1 MANILARHV
10 SGIGRQLLAIIHSR
24 DRDKYLRGVE
34 KISQTLQDYRG
45 VLQKLFPNMHPDQLR
60 EMSRDSL
67 VELISKRSP
76 CHPPSPRT
84 PSVDEKPHLVN
95 PEAGSLEQLQPMPE
109 EGSEVLDQRSTQ
121 LRGMTDDVSILSMHV
136 KQNPSYLGISSV
148 MAVLRVITWLNP
160 DCLSDPPDQNALMS
174 RDGGSSPSHQLTE
187 SGTTPGDTSSSTA
200 WDEIPLINAYFTYVH
215 PFIPLLEEQ
224 SFRDTYMA
232 ASRTDTGWLLLLN
245 AVLVMGSIANSSA
258 EDTAHL
264 IYYERAKQYLTIEVL
279 DSAHLETIQA
289 LAILSGFYL
298 HYVQSPNQ
306 ANSLMGSTLKL
317 ATTLGLHR
325 DYSEGVGPA
334 KAEKAAYSI
343 EMRRRVWWSTFMLD
357 TWAGNSLGR
366 PSMGRLSP
374 AITAKLPQEPIGQS
388 HTLLSLVRENIRF
401 CEISTRMEDALA
413 CSPLL
418 EETERRDLEAMYCEW
433 FKHSSV
439 APASPRSTTADPPGT
454 TTLKNVMRWRYYTNR
469 IYLHRPAL
477 LWYAMRR
484 MKWENL
490 SSEKKAAI
498 ELCREACA
506 DLINDI
512 ATTWRGQKPC
522 QMAGWNANWLMYQ
535 AVMVP
540 LLSLYS
546 DTSDA
551 TVVSSSQQQVE
562 TAMATMR
569 DLQMWSTTAKRSLEV
584 VVRLY
589 ESSKHS
595 DGALG
600 PSASSEVLDVCVPS
614 NMTPK
619 STSDTLPQQQQPH
632 QQQEQQVQAQSQ
644 SQSQSES
651 GFRPSYIDVSY
662 ANTYGATTAQPLST
676 AGQEVYMDNMFDT
689 IRWSTSWDSPM
700 GGPQMS
706 HGWDYNSMQHWAGMP
721 HADEYFDVGGG
732 FNEDQSQLG
741 FDLDMQQTQTQ
752 APTSIPS
759 EMMRRGQYGHEN
771 MAGGIRHRSL

>member
-1 MANILARHV
+1 M
-10 SGIGRQLLAIIHSR
+10 SR
-24 DRDKYLRGVE
+24 DR
-34 KISQTLQDYRG
+34 
-45 VLQKLFPNMHPDQLR
+45 
-60 EMSRDSL
+60 L
-67 VELISKRSP
+67 VELISRTNP

-84 PSVDEKPHLVN
+84 PSVDERPHRVN

-109 EGSEVLDQRSTQ
+109 EYNDSLDQKPSQ
-121 LRGMTDDVSILSMHV
+121 LQGITDDVDMLSLHV

-160 DCLSDPPDQNALMS
+160 DCLSNSPDRNAIMG
-174 RDGGSSPSHQLTE
+174 REAASSPEHSLAE
-187 SGTTPGDTSSSTA
+187 SGIMTTPGDASASTA
-200 WDEIPLINAYFTYVH
+200 WNEIPLINSYFTYVH
-215 PFIPLLEEQ
+215 PFIPLIEEQ

-232 ASRTDTGWLLLLN
+232 AKRTDSRWLLLLN
-245 AVLVMGSIANSSA
+245 TVMAMGSVANGSA
-258 EDTAHL
+258 EDTNHQ
-264 IYYERAKQYLTIEVL
+264 IYYERARQHLSIESL

-317 ATTLGLHR
+317 ATMLGLHR

-388 HTLLSLVRENIRF
+388 HALLSLVRENIRF
-401 CEISTRMEDALA
+401 CEISTTMEDGLA

-418 EETERRDLEAMYCEW
+418 DETERQGLEAMYCEW
-433 FKHSSV
+433 FKNSSV
-439 APASPRSTTADPPGT
+439 GAAASTPRSTAIESPGL

-477 LWYAMRR
+477 LWYAMRK
-484 MKWENL
+484 MKWEKL
-490 SSEKKAAI
+490 SSEKKGAV

-546 DTSDA
+546 DPSDA
-551 TVVSSSQQQVE
+551 ALVRSSRQQVE
-562 TAMATMR
+562 TVMATMR

-589 ESSKHS
+589 ESSKQS
-595 DGALG
+595 DDST
-600 PSASSEVLDVCVPS
+600 SAASTSTSSKVQASEAQEVYVPS

-619 STSDTLPQQQQPH
+619 STSTPLPQQQQP
-632 QQQEQQVQAQSQ
+632 QQQQQIQGQQQPS
-644 SQSQSES
+644 S

-662 ANTYGATTAQPLST
+662 ANSYGITRTQPLST
-676 AGQEVYMDNMFDT
+676 GGQDVYMDNMFDT
-689 IRWSTSWDSPM
+689 LRWSTSWDSPM

-706 HGWDYNSMQHWAGMP
+706 HGWDYNAMQHWAGMP
-721 HADEYFDVGGG
+721 HADEYFDVAGGGGG
-732 FNEDQSQLG
+732 FNDDQQQAQMGG
-741 FDLDMQQTQTQ
+741 FDLDMHPRPTNHA
-752 APTSIPS
+752 APTSNHPG
-759 EMMRRGQYGHEN
+759 EMMMRGQYAHDTMEL
-771 MAGGIRHRSL
+771 RHRSL

>member
-1 MANILARHV
+1 M
-10 SGIGRQLLAIIHSR
+10 
-24 DRDKYLRGVE
+24 
-34 KISQTLQDYRG
+34 
-45 VLQKLFPNMHPDQLR
+45 
-60 EMSRDSL
+60 
-67 VELISKRSP
+67 
-76 CHPPSPRT
+76 
-84 PSVDEKPHLVN
+84 DEKPHLAN

-109 EGSEVLDQRSTQ
+109 EYSDALDQKSMQ
-121 LRGMTDDVSILSMHV
+121 PRGVTDDVNMLSLHI

-160 DCLSDPPDQNALMS
+160 DCLSNSPDRSAITS
-174 RDGGSSPSHQLTE
+174 RGAACSPEHQLADR
-187 SGTTPGDTSSSTA
+187 GTTPGDASSSTV

-215 PFIPLLEEQ
+215 PFIPLLEEH
-224 SFRDTYMA
+224 SFRDTYMTA
-232 ASRTDTGWLLLLN
+232 RRTDSRWLLLLN
-245 AVLVMGSIANSSA
+245 TVLAMGSIANGSA
-258 EDTAHL
+258 EDSSHQ
-264 IYYERAKQYLTIEVL
+264 IYYERARQHLTIESL

-298 HYVQSPNQ
+298 HYVQSPTQ

-317 ATTLGLHR
+317 ATILGLHR

-374 AITAKLPQEPIGQS
+374 AITAKLPREPIGQS

-401 CEISTRMEDALA
+401 CEISTRMEDTLA

-418 EETERRDLEAMYCEW
+418 DETERQGLEAMYCEW
-433 FKHSSV
+433 FKNSSI
-439 APASPRSTTADPPGT
+439 APEPPHSTTVDSPPGV

-477 LWYAMRR
+477 LWYAMRKI
-484 MKWENL
+484 KWEKL
-490 SSEKKAAI
+490 SSEKQSAI

-506 DLINDI
+506 ELINDI

-546 DTSDA
+546 DPSDT
-551 TVVSSSQQQVE
+551 TVVQSSRQQVE
-562 TAMATMR
+562 TVMATMR

-589 ESSKHS
+589 ESSQHP
-595 DGALG
+595 GATFAT
-600 PSASSEVLDVCVPS
+600 STSSKTQGSEAQEVCVPN
-614 NMTPK
+614 NMTPT
-619 STSDTLPQQQQPH
+619 STSTPLPQQQQQMRAQP
-632 QQQEQQVQAQSQ
+632 QSQ
-644 SQSQSES
+644 PQS
-651 GFRPSYIDVSY
+651 GLRPSYIDVSY
-662 ANTYGATTAQPLST
+662 ANTYGTTTQPLST

-689 IRWSTSWDSPM
+689 LRWSTSWDSPM
-700 GGPQMS
+700 GGPQMT

-721 HADEYFDVGGG
+721 HADEYFDVGEG
-732 FNEDQSQLG
+732 FNEDQAQLG
-741 FDLDMQQTQTQ
+741 FDLDMHQTQTH
-752 APTSIPS
+752 APTSNPG
-759 EMMRRGQYGHEN
+759 EMMRGQYGHDT
-771 MAGGIRHRSL
+771 MDLRHRSL